1 MLTGL
6 SVSLYA
12 AVWMIL
18 LAKLIFGWGC
28 CGGVLIEVWDLSTSK
43 NWGVREKQKRR
54 ARNGTRWLLPS
65 RVVLCQKHSW
75 IEGRRYARRS
85 IIPLCGEILE
95 AQDP

>member
-28 CGGVLIEVWDLSTSK
+28 CGGVLIEVWDRSTSK
-43 NWGVREKQKRR
+43 NWGVRGKAEEK
-54 ARNGTRWLLPS
+54 GTNWS
-65 RVVLCQKHSW
+65 EVVV
-75 IEGRRYARRS
+75 
-85 IIPLCGEILE
+85 
-95 AQDP
+95 AQ